1 MVAAFIIDQ
10 WLWLIHHLC
19 SNNDGDD
26 VADWGEDD
34 DADRLEKGW
43 ICHSL
48 KDMRGE
54 SWISW
59 FCNTKSD
66 HLPPTLD

>member
-10 WLWLIHHLC
+10 WLWLIYHLC
-19 SNNDGDD
+19 SNNDD

-43 ICHSL
+43 ICRYL

-59 FCNTKSD
+59 LVQQ
-66 HLPPTLD
+66 H